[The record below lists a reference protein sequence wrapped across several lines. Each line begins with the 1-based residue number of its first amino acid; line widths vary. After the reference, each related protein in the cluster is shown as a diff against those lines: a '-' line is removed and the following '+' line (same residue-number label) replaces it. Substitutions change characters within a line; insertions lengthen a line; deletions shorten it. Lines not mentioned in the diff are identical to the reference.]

1 MPRIHSCTVTPAILA
16 TATKTLDEV
25 RAAIR
30 QLIAGGD
37 AVLVGHSLECDLHA
51 MRLSLPDG
59 AGVLDT
65 ALLYPLRC
73 NLHGPPAKAALRNL
87 TVQHLKR
94 EIQQPR
100 MEPGV
105 MNVGMGHSPAEGM
118 GHSPNV
124 GMGHSPATLG
134 PSGHSGMG
142 HSPAEDAQAAM
153 DLAVLK
159 LANGHSYATPDASW
173 GIGFERMDTVRLP
186 HESTDLAQAR
196 MLMWPI
202 RTRFSC
208 CVQVLARTGWHSLTI
223 DTAEA
228 ILAMPPSPA
237 SSVEVNQMVIAD
249 DEAAVQAA
257 VHALSGTLRTFAWL
271 GLHGVRSVAPLEALV
286 AALPANRLVVVVG
299 IDVREQAS
307 RDGMP
312 SAEEQPGVP
321 TGSRPV
327 RSPNG
332 WVTLTVTGN
341 GGSCGSCGA
350 SSSTASHGT
359 AAKH

>member
-30 QLIAGGD
+30 QLMAGGD
-37 AVLVGHSLECDLHA
+37 TVMVGHSLESDLHA

-59 AGVLDT
+59 ACVLDT

-124 GMGHSPATLG
+124 GMGHSPA
-134 PSGHSGMG
+134 
-142 HSPAEDAQAAM
+142 EDAQAAM

-173 GIGFERMDTVRLP
+173 GIGFERMDMVRLP
-186 HESTDLAQAR
+186 HESTDLALISHR
-196 MLMWPI
+196 
-202 RTRFSC
+202 
-208 CVQVLARTGWHSLTI
+208 LA
-223 DTAEA
+223 
-228 ILAMPPSPA
+228 
-237 SSVEVNQMVIAD
+237 
-249 DEAAVQAA
+249 
-257 VHALSGTLRTFAWL
+257 F
-271 GLHGVRSVAPLEALV
+271 
-286 AALPANRLVVVVG
+286 
-299 IDVREQAS
+299 
-307 RDGMP
+307 
-312 SAEEQPGVP
+312 
-321 TGSRPV
+321 
-327 RSPNG
+327 
-332 WVTLTVTGN
+332 
-341 GGSCGSCGA
+341 
-350 SSSTASHGT
+350 
-359 AAKH
+359 

>member
-1 MPRIHSCTVTPAILA
+1 
-16 TATKTLDEV
+16 
-25 RAAIR
+25 
-30 QLIAGGD
+30 
-37 AVLVGHSLECDLHA
+37 
-51 MRLSLPDG
+51 
-59 AGVLDT
+59 
-65 ALLYPLRC
+65 
-73 NLHGPPAKAALRNL
+73 
-87 TVQHLKR
+87 
-94 EIQQPR
+94 
-100 MEPGV
+100 
-105 MNVGMGHSPAEGM
+105 
-118 GHSPNV
+118 
-124 GMGHSPATLG
+124 
-134 PSGHSGMG
+134 
-142 HSPAEDAQAAM
+142 
-153 DLAVLK
+153 
-159 LANGHSYATPDASW
+159 
-173 GIGFERMDTVRLP
+173 
-186 HESTDLAQAR
+186 
-196 MLMWPI
+196 
-202 RTRFSC
+202 
-208 CVQVLARTGWHSLTI
+208 
-223 DTAEA
+223 
-228 ILAMPPSPA
+228 MPPSPA

-307 RDGMP
+307 RDGLP

-332 WVTLTVTGN
+332 WVTLPVTGN

>member
-30 QLIAGGD
+30 QLMAGGD

-51 MRLSLPDG
+51 MRLSLLDG
-59 AGVLDT
+59 ACVLDT

-105 MNVGMGHSPAEGM
+105 M
-118 GHSPNV
+118 NV

-271 GLHGVRSVAPLEALV
+271 GLHGMRSVAPLEALV

-307 RDGMP
+307 KDGMP

>member
-1 MPRIHSCTVTPAILA
+1 
-16 TATKTLDEV
+16 
-25 RAAIR
+25 
-30 QLIAGGD
+30 
-37 AVLVGHSLECDLHA
+37 
-51 MRLSLPDG
+51 
-59 AGVLDT
+59 
-65 ALLYPLRC
+65 
-73 NLHGPPAKAALRNL
+73 
-87 TVQHLKR
+87 
-94 EIQQPR
+94 
-100 MEPGV
+100 
-105 MNVGMGHSPAEGM
+105 
-118 GHSPNV
+118 
-124 GMGHSPATLG
+124 
-134 PSGHSGMG
+134 
-142 HSPAEDAQAAM
+142 M

-173 GIGFERMDTVRLP
+173 GIGFERMDTVRLS

-237 SSVEVNQMVIAD
+237 SSVELNQMVIAD
-249 DEAAVQAA
+249 DDAAVQAA
-257 VHALSGTLRTFAWL
+257 VHALAGTLRTFAWL

-307 RDGMP
+307 KDGMP